1 MTALKAVEA
10 SALAAFLFA
19 ETDSAEVAARLQGAT
34 LLAPIMLDL
43 KRDWFKSTQRKM
55 FFF

>member
-1 MTALKAVEA
+1 MTALKVVDA

-43 KRDWFKSTQRKM
+43 KRDWFNTNPLKD
-55 FFF
+55 